1 MKTKKKLVVLAVFV
15 CLIVIAAV
23 AVVLL
28 NPGTKKKTYNVGI
41 LQFVQHYALDRATKG
56 FQDTLTA
63 KLGDKVKFD
72 VQNASGDT
80 ANCSTIATTFASN
93 GVDLIMANATPAVQ
107 SAMSATA
114 DIPVVGTSVTVYNYL
129 EGATN
134 VTGTSDLAPLDGQ
147 ANMILELFPDT
158 KTVGILYCSAEAN
171 SVYQVQEVSKYL
183 AALNVDVKEFPFADS
198 NDVASVAQMAS
209 DEVDVIYIPTDN
221 TAAAYTETIA
231 NVVLPAK
238 VPVVAG
244 ESGICSGCGVA
255 TLSISYYDLG
265 CATAEMAYDILVN
278 GTKPADMEIKYAP
291 QFTKM
296 YNAANAAELGVTIP
310 EGYTAIE

>member
-1 MKTKKKLVVLAVFV
+1 MKKIVALVLA
-15 CLIVIAAV
+15 LMM
-23 AVVLL
+23 VLSCSAMAEE
-28 NPGTKKKTYNVGI
+28 KTYEVGI
-41 LQFVQHYALDRATKG
+41 LQLVQHEALDQATQG
-56 FQDTLTA
+56 FIDTLTA

-80 ANCSTIATTFASN
+80 AACTTIATTFTSDE
-93 GVDLIMANATPAVQ
+93 VDLIMANATPAVQ
-107 SAMSATA
+107 AAMNATA
-114 DIPVVGTSVTVYNYL
+114 DIPVVGTSVTVYNFL

-147 ANMILELFPDT
+147 AQMIVELFPET

-171 SVYQVQEVSKYL
+171 SVYQVEAVAGYL
-183 AALNVDVKEFPFADS
+183 KELGVEAKEYPFADS
-198 NDVASVAQMAS
+198 NDVASVAQLAA

-231 NVVLPAK
+231 NVVIPAK

-244 ESGICSGCGVA
+244 EAGICSGCGVA

-265 CATAEMAYDILVN
+265 CATAEMAYEILVN
-278 GTKPADMEIKYAP
+278 GADPAAMEIQFAP

-310 EGYTAIE
+310 ADYVVIE